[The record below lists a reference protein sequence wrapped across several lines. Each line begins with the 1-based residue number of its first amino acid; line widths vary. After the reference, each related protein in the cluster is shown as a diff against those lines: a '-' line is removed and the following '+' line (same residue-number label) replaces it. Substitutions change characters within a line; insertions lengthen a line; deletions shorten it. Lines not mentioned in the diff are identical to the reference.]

1 MATVNKRE
9 NMNIALKL
17 LKEFVIHVALVI
29 GILCIL
35 AICFRMYPAMHEV
48 GKIDCSLAEFSPDF
62 SLEIKQACREARRSR
77 T

>member
-1 MATVNKRE
+1 
-9 NMNIALKL
+9 MNTALKL
-17 LKEFVIHVALVI
+17 FKEFVIHTALVI

-35 AICFRMYPAMHEV
+35 ALCFRMYPAMHEV

>member
-1 MATVNKRE
+1 MDTA
-9 NMNIALKL
+9 MKL
-17 LKEFVIHVALVI
+17 LKEFVIHTALVI

-35 AICFRMYPAMHEV
+35 ALCFRMYPAMTEV

-62 SLEIKQACREARRSR
+62 STEIKQACREARRSR

>member
-1 MATVNKRE
+1 
-9 NMNIALKL
+9 
-17 LKEFVIHVALVI
+17 
-29 GILCIL
+29 
-35 AICFRMYPAMHEV
+35 MYPAMTEV

>member
-1 MATVNKRE
+1 MNTV
-9 NMNIALKL
+9 MKL
-17 LKEFVIHVALVI
+17 FKEFVIHVALVI

-35 AICFRMYPAMHEV
+35 ALCFRMYPEMAEV

-62 SLEIKQACREARRSR
+62 STEIKQACREARRSR

>member
-1 MATVNKRE
+1 MAF
-9 NMNIALKL
+9 KL
-17 LKEFVIHVALVI
+17 FKEFVIHTAIVI

-35 AICFRMYPAMHEV
+35 SLCFRMYPAMHEM

-62 SLEIKQACREARRSR
+62 SLEIKQACREARRSK

>member
-1 MATVNKRE
+1 
-9 NMNIALKL
+9 MNIALKL
-17 LKEFVIHVALVI
+17 LKEFVIHTAIVI

-35 AICFRMYPAMHEV
+35 ALCFRMYPAMHEM

-62 SLEIKQACREARRSR
+62 STEIKQACREARRSR